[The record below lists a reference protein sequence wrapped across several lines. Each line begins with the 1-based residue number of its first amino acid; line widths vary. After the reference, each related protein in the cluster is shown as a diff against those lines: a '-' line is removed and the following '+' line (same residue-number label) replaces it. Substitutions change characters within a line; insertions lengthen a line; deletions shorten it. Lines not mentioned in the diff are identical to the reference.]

1 MEKKE
6 RFVKAKKIY
15 ENKYK
20 KLLLIPIIF
29 FLLSIS
35 ILGFAKISTGEFIG
49 KDVGLTGGITVTIQ
63 TTSQLNVDNIKE
75 GLEDEL
81 NTEVRVR
88 ELTSISTGGIIGYTF
103 ELKEVSDEDEII
115 DAISKVTGLDLDSA
129 KYSVET
135 TSAALGS
142 SFFQNA
148 MKAVVIAF
156 IAMMIVVFIYF
167 RKLVVSGAIILSII
181 FDVIGTLAVMNIIGI
196 KLSTAGVAALLMV
209 IGYSVDTDILLS
221 TKLIKRKFGSVTH
234 RLYNAMNT
242 GLTMQFTTL
251 VVFIVMYLLSPAY
264 ALKEIAIIL
273 IISIIIDIVS
283 TWIQNAGIIRLYL
296 EKKHHG

>member
-1 MEKKE
+1 
-6 RFVKAKKIY
+6 
-15 ENKYK
+15 
-20 KLLLIPIIF
+20 
-29 FLLSIS
+29 
-35 ILGFAKISTGEFIG
+35 
-49 KDVGLTGGITVTIQ
+49 
-63 TTSQLNVDNIKE
+63 
-75 GLEDEL
+75 
-81 NTEVRVR
+81 
-88 ELTSISTGGIIGYTF
+88 
-103 ELKEVSDEDEII
+103 
-115 DAISKVTGLDLDSA
+115 
-129 KYSVET
+129 
-135 TSAALGS
+135 
-142 SFFQNA
+142 
-148 MKAVVIAF
+148 
-156 IAMMIVVFIYF
+156 MIVVFIYF

-181 FDVIGTLAVMNIIGI
+181 FDVIGTLAVMNLIGI

-273 IISIIIDIVS
+273 IISILIDTVS

-296 EKKHHG
+296 EKKHHE